1 MHQFLTGTQQ
11 QTLCIY
17 GKVVDVEEK
26 TFRQNLNMI
35 RRIHVLEDDS
45 DIRDVIEY
53 LLKDEG
59 YELQLSS
66 SFSELKSKL
75 RDSLPDLFLVDV
87 MLPDGNGI
95 EICADLK
102 NDMFTKHIPVIVMSA
117 NPRSK
122 QLSSQACAD
131 DYISKPFDVDDV
143 VKRIDQLLDK
153 KGAQATTDSPSN

>member
-1 MHQFLTGTQQ
+1 VFEQSFS
-11 QTLCIY
+11 IY
-17 GKVVDVEEK
+17 GKIVACIDQ
-26 TFRQNLNMI
+26 TLSINLNMI

-66 SFSELKSKL
+66 SFSELKAKL

-95 EICADLK
+95 EICTDLK
-102 NDMFTKHIPVIVMSA
+102 TDMFTKHIPVIVMSA

-122 QLSSQACAD
+122 QLSVGACAD
-131 DYISKPFDVDDV
+131 DYISKPFDVNDV
-143 VKRIDQLLDK
+143 VQRIDQLLDK
-153 KGAQATTDSPSN
+153 KGPAVKKDTQMNP